1 MTVKTTFD
9 IKDIGSYLWLGGL
22 ENFNR
27 LVDIDKLDWLNNI
40 LSSLED
46 ELECCNEVM
55 SLTELNDFMWFDIP
69 EMFFEHYKFDMY
81 DK

>member
-1 MTVKTTFD
+1 MTVKITFD
-9 IKDIGSYLWLGGL
+9 IKDIGSYLWMGGL
-22 ENFNR
+22 ENFNK
-27 LVDIDKLDWLNNI
+27 LVDIGKLDWLNNI

-46 ELECCNEVM
+46 ELECCNEAM

-81 DK
+81 HK